1 MIRTNRTTRR
11 LIGGA
16 ARIGHVATGI
26 VYIVVG
32 ALAVG
37 ASIDRRRHPPGP
49 ADALSE
55 LQSTGFGAVLN
66 GIIAAGLVADA
77 LWQALRAWRDFD
89 HVGAGVRG
97 LVERAS
103 AAFVGLLHL
112 GLALVAARLILGY
125 RMSGALESQTRSWIG
140 VTLSLP
146 FGEWLVALLAA
157 VTFAVAVVMIY
168 RGLAPGVLAR
178 LNLAHLRGRLRWVA
192 SAFARLGLLARGT
205 IYALIAAFLAA
216 AAYHH
221 SASQAREVGGAMRFL
236 QYDRDGR
243 WLLAAIALGFI
254 ANGAV
259 ELIRAWYRT
268 IRQPR

>member
-1 MIRTNRTTRR
+1 MICTNRTTRR

-77 LWQALRAWRDFD
+77 LW
-89 HVGAGVRG
+89 
-97 LVERAS
+97 
-103 AAFVGLLHL
+103 FVGLLHL